1 MTAKQMYWCLCG
13 GFCAIATGIAASSAY
28 FTYTINVTESLPGT
42 LYVVHKGAA
51 IHRGD
56 LVAFR
61 WHGGGGYPAGL
72 MFIKEATGIA
82 GDVVTRDGARFQV
95 NGTLVGIAKA
105 TSRKG
110 ALLVP
115 AEPGVVPPGQVF
127 VTTPSPDS
135 LDSRYRLTGNI
146 GQQRILGRAYAIF

>member
-1 MTAKQMYWCLCG
+1 MNAKRIYWCVCG
-13 GFCAIATGIAASSAY
+13 GFCGLAILFATSTFY
-28 FTYTINVTESLPGT
+28 FTYTVNVTASLPGT
-42 LYVVHKGAA
+42 LYVVQKDAA

-72 MFIKEATGIA
+72 VFIKQATGVA
-82 GDVVTRDGARFQV
+82 GDVVTRDGTTFQV
-95 NGTLVGIAKA
+95 NGVDIGMAKA

-110 ALLVP
+110 MTLVP
-115 AEPGVVPPGQVF
+115 AQPGVIAPGQVF

-146 GQQRILGRAYAIF
+146 AQQRILGRAYAIF